1 MSASIH
7 PEHADVREGHSF
19 TTAETRYNI
28 INAALRLLEE
38 DGIAISD
45 AEAREMLSG
54 AGATVGNDGR
64 VRLPCSFV
72 GTAIAL
78 APKQFGVYDR
88 EGALAMMLGGDRVHF
103 TPGSAAIRILDP
115 ATGEQRTP
123 VTADL
128 IAFAELTDALPHYAA
143 QSTALVPGD
152 VPPEIADSYR
162 LAVALLHAKKPI
174 VTGTFRKESF
184 AVMRDML
191 AIVAG
196 SREKLREKPL
206 AIFDCCPTSP
216 LQISADQ
223 AQTIIA
229 CARAG
234 IPAEIV
240 PAPLAG
246 ATAPVT
252 LMGAVTQH
260 CAEVLGGIA
269 LHQCAEPRAPVIYGG
284 CAMGVDMRSGTPR
297 TGATETMIL
306 QAACAEVGKH
316 LKLPTH
322 GYFALSDAESVDYR
336 AGMETVMGAII
347 AVRAGIN
354 NIAGPGMLAC
364 LNCQSLAKLR
374 ADHEACA
381 MAMRFAEGM
390 VIREHPAFII
400 DVIREGIAQGE
411 FLSLPHTRRWFRT
424 EAPRPP
430 VIIKPCGSPLDAPR
444 AVEVRRRMEEE
455 FQRYGASF
463 PLPAGEG

>member
-7 PEHADVREGHSF
+7 TDRADAQEGSSF

-28 INAALRLLEE
+28 INAALRLLEA

-45 AEAREMLSG
+45 AEAREILSG

-72 GTAIAL
+72 ETAIAL
-78 APKQFGVYDR
+78 APKQVGIYDR
-88 EGALAMMLGGDRVHF
+88 EGELAMMLGGNRVHF

-128 IAFAELTDALPHYAA
+128 VAFAQLTDALPHYAA

-162 LAVALLHAKKPI
+162 LVVALLHAKKPI
-174 VTGTFRKESF
+174 VTGTFRSESF
-184 AVMRDML
+184 AVMHDML

-216 LQISADQ
+216 LQLSADQ

-260 CAEVLGGIA
+260 CAEALGGIA
-269 LHQCAEPRAPVIYGG
+269 LHQCAEPGAPVIYGG

-297 TGATETMIL
+297 TGAVETAIL

-322 GYFALSDAESVDYR
+322 GYFALSDAEAVDYR

-354 NIAGPGMLAC
+354 NIAGPGMLSC
-364 LNCQSLAKLR
+364 LNCQSLEKLR

-381 MAMRFAEGM
+381 MALRLAEG
-390 VIREHPAFII
+390 VAVREHPSFII
-400 DVIREGIAQGE
+400 DVIREGMVQGE
-411 FLSLPHTRRWFRT
+411 FLSLPHTRTWHRA

-430 VIIKPCGSPLDAPR
+430 VPVKTVGSPLSDPR
-444 AVEVRRRMEEE
+444 TAEIRRRMEEE
-455 FQRYGASF
+455 ARRYSTTG
-463 PLPAGEG
+463 LPW